1 VMFKLGPSAAVHEN
15 AGSVSLIV
23 SRVGGS
29 KGEGSITISTAPDTA
44 QADSDFVESSA
55 TLQWGE
61 GDAGDKTF
69 SVGIR
74 NDKTRETTESFLVKL
89 SNPKGAITLG
99 SNSTA
104 IVSILDD
111 DTPAGG
117 GGNGSDGK
125 GGGGG
130 GGFGVAALAWLALLL
145 YMRQGDLR
153 LSRSNARSSRA
164 GRAGRS

>member
-1 VMFKLGPSAAVHEN
+1 
-15 AGSVSLIV
+15 LIV
-23 SRVGGS
+23 SRIGGS
-29 KGEGSITISTAPDTA
+29 KGEGSITITTAPDTA

-55 TLQWGE
+55 TLQWAD

-69 SVGIR
+69 SIEIR
-74 NDKTRETTESFLVKL
+74 NDKAKETTESFLVKL

-111 DTPAGG
+111 DVPVSG
-117 GGNGSDGK
+117 GGNGGGSGGQ

-130 GGFGVAALAWLALLL
+130 GGFGAAALGWLALLL

-153 LSRSNARSSRA
+153 LSRSNARSLRA
-164 GRAGRS
+164 GRPGRSCTATSI